1 MRKLRRLLSI
11 LGMIPFLMACSEP
24 SSVQRIGESSFGELE
39 DGRQVR
45 LFTLRNTLD
54 TTVEIMDLGGII
66 VSLETA
72 DANGNPADITT
83 GFDNPQQYFAGSGYM
98 GAVVG
103 RYANRIA
110 NGRFSLDGQ
119 QYALAANNGNNAIH
133 GGLVGFDKRIWQASY
148 NANRNEA
155 NLRLSLIS
163 EDGEEGFPGTL
174 TAAVTYTLNDENQ
187 LIIDYAATTDKATI
201 VNLTNHAYFNL
212 DGQGA
217 GSILDHEILINA
229 DRYTPIND
237 ESIPTGEIAAVAG
250 TPLDFRTPK
259 TIGQDIEADHQQISF
274 GSGFDHNFIINNS
287 TPGELVLAAS
297 VRSPETGRTLTVYT
311 DQPGMQFYTGNFLNG
326 ALVGKAGAVYARRS
340 AFCLETQ
347 HYPDSPNKPNFPTT
361 VLRPGEQYSTRTIFE
376 FGVSN

>member
-1 MRKLRRLLSI
+1 
-11 LGMIPFLMACSEP
+11 MASCLEEP
-24 SSVQRIGESSFGELE
+24 ELQRIGERSFGNLD
-39 DGRQVR
+39 DGRNVQIY
-45 LFTLRNTLD
+45 TLRNNQG
-54 TTVEIMDLGGII
+54 TTVEILDLGGVI
-66 VSLETA
+66 VTLETA

-83 GFDNPQQYFAGSGYM
+83 GFDNPQQYLAGSGYM

-119 QYALAANNGNNAIH
+119 QYALAINNGNNAIH

-148 NANRNEA
+148 NVIENEA
-155 NLRLSLIS
+155 NLSLSLIS
-163 EDGEEGFPGTL
+163 EDGEEGYPGTL
-174 TAAVTYTLNDENQ
+174 TATVTYTLNDKNQ

-212 DGQGA
+212 DGQEA

-259 TIGQDIEADHQQISF
+259 TIGQDIEADHQQINF
-274 GSGFDHNFIINNS
+274 GSGFDHNFIINNL
-287 TPGELVLAAS
+287 TPGELALAAT
-297 VRSPETGRTLTVYT
+297 VHSPVTGRTLTVYT

-326 ALVGKAGAVYARRS
+326 SLVGKAGAVYARRN

-347 HYPDSPNKPNFPTT
+347 HYPDSPNKSSFPTT

>member
-1 MRKLRRLLSI
+1 MRKFIQQLFI
-11 LGMIPFLMACSEP
+11 LGIVVFMASCLEEP
-24 SSVQRIGESSFGELE
+24 ELQRIGERSFGNLD
-39 DGRQVR
+39 DGRNVQIY
-45 LFTLRNTLD
+45 TLRNNQG
-54 TTVEIMDLGGII
+54 TTVEILDLGGVI
-66 VSLETA
+66 VTLETA

-83 GFDNPQQYFAGSGYM
+83 GFDNPQQYLAGSGYM

-119 QYALAANNGNNAIH
+119 QYALAINNGNNAIH

-148 NANRNEA
+148 NVIENEA
-155 NLRLSLIS
+155 NLSLSLIS
-163 EDGEEGFPGTL
+163 EDGEEGYPGTL
-174 TAAVTYTLNDENQ
+174 TATVTYTLNDKNQ

-212 DGQGA
+212 DGQEA

-259 TIGQDIEADHQQISF
+259 TIGQDIEADHQQINF
-274 GSGFDHNFIINNS
+274 GSGFDHNFIINNL
-287 TPGELVLAAS
+287 TPGELALAAT
-297 VRSPETGRTLTVYT
+297 VHSPVTGRTLTVYT

-326 ALVGKAGAVYARRS
+326 SLVGKAGAVYARRN

-347 HYPDSPNKPNFPTT
+347 HYPDSPNKSSFPTT